1 MLNNWFKKEKPFL
14 SGTST
19 SGGAGGFVNSSG
31 LPPLWSMQ
39 KNSVYSFTNLSQTGA
54 DGPAESTINA
64 YASGKDYIGFF
75 DAPHRG
81 VQRLVIPTTG
91 YYRIRALGASGG
103 SGGSYTGGKGVD
115 ITVEGNLS
123 RGQKI
128 LMVVGQQGSGA
139 NHGCGGGGGTF
150 VYFENDNGWD
160 NYVMT
165 DIIVAAGGGAGANSN
180 HGNGS
185 DALTTILGGYGDPS
199 IGSSAASTGWT
210 RPAPGYAGLYELFN
224 GNGRNYGGGVGAGFF
239 SRRTTLNNI
248 SNNGGSYTFF
258 QDTGGG
264 FNTGSSGSVITT
276 NNSNV
281 SGCGFPGNSGKSGDY
296 SSQSSF
302 GNSGGANGYT
312 GAWVGG
318 RGANSQGGDGGFGGG
333 GGGAN
338 NCGGSGSGGGFSG
351 GHGAGCNGVA
361 GGAGTYGRTSA
372 DGFGGW
378 SVTSSAVASSTS
390 HGVIQIT
397 RI

>member
-1 MLNNWFKKEKPFL
+1 MFNNWSKKEKPFL

-31 LPPLWSMQ
+31 LPDLWSMQ
-39 KNSVYSFTNLSQTGA
+39 KNFAYPFTNLSATGHE
-54 DGPAESTINA
+54 GPTTSTINS
-64 YASGKDYIGFF
+64 YASGKDYNGFF
-75 DAPHRG
+75 DSPHRG

-91 YYRIRALGASGG
+91 TYRIRALGAAGG

-115 ITVEGNLS
+115 ITVEGTLIG
-123 RGQKI
+123 GQKI
-128 LMVVGQQGSGA
+128 LMVVGQQGSGGS
-139 NHGCGGGGGTF
+139 HGCGGGGGTF

-239 SRRTTLNNI
+239 SRRTTMNNI
-248 SNNGGSYTFF
+248 ANNGNYSYF

-264 FNTGSSGSVITT
+264 FNTGSSGSVSTT
-276 NNSNV
+276 NNSNL
-281 SGCGFPGNSGKSGDY
+281 SGCAFPGNSGRSGDY

-302 GNSGGANGYT
+302 GNSGGANGFV

-318 RGANSQGGDGGFGGG
+318 RGANSQGGNGGFGGG

-372 DGFGGW
+372 DGFSGW
-378 SVTSSAVASSTS
+378 SVTSSAVASSAS
-390 HGVIQIT
+390 HGIIEIT
-397 RI
+397 RL